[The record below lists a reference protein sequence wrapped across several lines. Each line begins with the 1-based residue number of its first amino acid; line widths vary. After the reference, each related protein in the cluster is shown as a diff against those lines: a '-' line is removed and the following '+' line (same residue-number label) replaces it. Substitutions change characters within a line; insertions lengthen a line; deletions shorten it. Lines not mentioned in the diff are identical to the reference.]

1 MYKSTISNGPGIGVN
16 PPLYILD
23 VKHLKVGID
32 IFVLIDYTNN
42 VIRQWRE

>member
-1 MYKSTISNGPGIGVN
+1 MCGNIILNGLGIGVN
-16 PPLYILD
+16 PLYILD

-42 VIRQWRE
+42 VTR